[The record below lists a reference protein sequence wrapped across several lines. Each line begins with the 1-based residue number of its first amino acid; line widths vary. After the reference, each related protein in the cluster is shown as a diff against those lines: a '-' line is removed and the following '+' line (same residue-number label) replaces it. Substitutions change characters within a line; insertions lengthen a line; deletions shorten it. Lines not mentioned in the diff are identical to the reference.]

1 MMTFLG
7 LGLTLFGATVLF
19 LRAILANKQVGNTI
33 LTPDG
38 SAYQFHED
46 ATHRDVPQA
55 EWDRISKAHVEHAR
69 ALNITGF
76 ALIALGTLLQ
86 MVAACL

>member
-1 MMTFLG
+1 MTFLG
-7 LGLTLFGATVLF
+7 LGLTLFGSTLLF
-19 LRAILANKQVGNTI
+19 LRAILANKQIGNTI

-38 SAYQFHED
+38 YAFQFQDD
-46 ATHRDVPQA
+46 ASHRDVPQA
-55 EWDRISKAHVEHAR
+55 EWDRVAKAHMEHAR

-86 MVAACL
+86 MVAACVS